1 MRFSYS
7 WARAASALALAWML
21 AASTLPPAL
30 AGTLTGTVVHEAD
43 ASPAARVWVSVT
55 RVGDLL
61 VAISGRAGSPRPL
74 RRLTRTDERGRFAAE
89 GLPSGVYEVTAVP
102 ESLPPALA
110 PARAYVRA
118 ALATGNDRATVELAL
133 TRQAIIEGRAYRR
146 GGGPLVGARVEVFHH
161 QDQVPIAE
169 ARSDDRGL
177 FTLRGLEQGSRVDL
191 VVTGP
196 EGLYRKL
203 SALPLRAGA
212 MPVEVDLP
220 TWDGLARRRVR
231 VLVSVPAT
239 VGQRLE
245 MDWISRPEDAREGF
259 RRTVMLDR
267 DARGELDSPVG
278 IFLVRARET
287 ERGGRTWIAPRLV
300 RVEPGGEPLTVRVEV
315 ELTP

>member
-1 MRFSYS
+1 V
-7 WARAASALALAWML
+7 A
-21 AASTLPPAL
+21 
-30 AGTLTGTVVHEAD
+30 
-43 ASPAARVWVSVT
+43 

-61 VAISGRAGSPRPL
+61 LASLAPETAPRAQ
-74 RRLTRTDERGRFAAE
+74 RRLIRTDEHGRFTVE
-89 GLPSGVYEVTAVP
+89 GLPSGLYEVTAVA
-102 ESLPPALA
+102 ESLPPAVA
-110 PARAYVRA
+110 PARATTRA
-118 ALATGNDRATVELAL
+118 ALATGEDRATVELTL
-133 TRQAIIEGRAYRR
+133 TRRASLQGRVVRR

-287 ERGGRTWIAPRLV
+287 DRGGRTWIAPRLV